1 MDTIDAARNRKSG
14 NRNPLE
20 TEETIDK
27 VEELLKLID
36 GIDGSE
42 MTKNLLRRAV
52 SELIPDRK
60 IKTTADIKLPG
71 AAVIEYEFKKDRL
84 IFTPG
89 ALRLLGIDKD
99 KAPLDILSLQRKIQ
113 PDDIP
118 AAAGEIR
125 EYFEHSSSYIL
136 FECRI
141 ISSNGKWNWVEF
153 RGEVVES
160 APDGS
165 PARLL
170 GIVSDISRRK
180 KTENISE
187 NSETRYR
194 YLIEHFQEGVC
205 IMDDTLRVTY
215 VSNVF
220 CKYMDVRR
228 EDILGRRLESFLYR
242 DYREKMIKALEKV
255 SKGEKISC
263 EMDRENKNGSNYY
276 LQASLQGIFDSA
288 GDLIGV
294 MAVFSDVSTKLVF
307 QEDIKDSE
315 KKYHA
320 LFQTA
325 PLAIAF
331 LLSDGRIQNCNPKF
345 RELVEEKVDDCHNVD
360 FISFLSKESEKKAL
374 KNILKK
380 NGYLQ
385 NQDFILRKS
394 TGVDFTASLNIAP
407 LVVSGENIFL
417 VIAEDITER
426 KTAEQQLKKARD
438 ELEIRVAERTAAL
451 MRSEKELQERLR
463 ELTCLFN
470 IRHEFDGDD
479 RLEDTLRRCAEHIR
493 QAMHNPDRKSVEI
506 EINNVKLLSEG
517 QFMPSDYVLESSLL
531 VDGRT
536 IGWLRVF
543 SYSSESWHQPF
554 EQDLVWGVGITL
566 SSLIEQREL
575 KAQLIH
581 AEKMAASGR
590 VAAGV
595 AHEINNPL
603 GAIKNSLYILQKAI
617 QKEHPDYQYVELMDS
632 EISRV
637 AGIISQ
643 LYDLYKPSSQQIQPV
658 DLNLIVENVLK
669 ILQSKIKRRRIT
681 VETDLDKTLPKISTS
696 LNQITQVLYNII
708 ENAIQA
714 METEGGKLIVISRVR
729 KRVICISISDTGP
742 GIPEDVLPHIFEPF
756 FSTKGVSKASG
767 EGMGIGLSLSRSI
780 MESLGGEISVE
791 TQPSHGTTFILS
803 FPTR

>member
-1 MDTIDAARNRKSG
+1 MDTIDTARNK
-14 NRNPLE
+14 NPLGKVQGIE
-20 TEETIDK
+20 AIEKILGLIDSIEGNELIK
-27 VEELLKLID
+27 EKLHSAVNALVLVPEVEPFDDFRLAGVVLVEYDFKADKLISSSQTLQLF
-36 GIDGSE
+36 GIDSPKE
-42 MTKNLLRRAV
+42 PV
-52 SELIPDRK
+52 D
-60 IKTTADIKLPG
+60 
-71 AAVIEYEFKKDRL
+71 F
-84 IFTPG
+84 
-89 ALRLLGIDKD
+89 
-99 KAPLDILSLQRKIQ
+99 LSLQKQIH
-113 PDDIP
+113 PDDITMVTS
-118 AAAGEIR
+118 AVR
-125 EYFEHSSSYIL
+125 EYFEHTSEYIL
-136 FECRI
+136 FECRFA
-141 ISSNGKWNWVEF
+141 STHGQWNWLEF
-153 RGEVVES
+153 RGEVTEYAS
-160 APDGS
+160 DGS
-165 PARLL
+165 PVKLA
-170 GIVSDISRRK
+170 GVVCDISRRK
-180 KTENISE
+180 LVEKIFQNTVSRFESMGEILEDGVCVIDENYRLSFANKSFCRIMNVQLENI
-187 NSETRYR
+187 
-194 YLIEHFQEGVC
+194 V
-205 IMDDTLRVTY
+205 
-215 VSNVF
+215 
-220 CKYMDVRR
+220 
-228 EDILGRRLESFLYR
+228 GRRLESFLSK
-242 DYREKMIKALEKV
+242 DNREKMIAALDEV
-255 SKGEKISC
+255 SKGEEYIFSIILDGRNDKARTC
-263 EMDRENKNGSNYY
+263 RV
-276 LQASLQGIFDSA
+276 SLQGIVENDNEF
-288 GDLIGV
+288 IG
-294 MAVFSDVSTKLVF
+294 AVAFVSDRSSETIIQKELT
-307 QEDIKDSE
+307 EGE
-315 KKYHA
+315 KKYRA
-320 LFQTA
+320 LFETA

-331 LLSDGRIQNCNPKF
+331 IESDGKMQICNPKF
-345 RELVEEKVDDCHNVD
+345 KELVEAKEIKCEDDN
-360 FISFLSKESEKKAL
+360 FISLLSRENERKAL
-374 KNILKK
+374 GNIFRK

-385 NQDFILRKS
+385 NQDFLLRKRD
-394 TGVDFTASLNIAP
+394 GEEFTASLNIAP
-407 LVVSGENIFL
+407 LVVSGEPVFL

-517 QFMPSDYVLESSLL
+517 QFMPSNYVLESSLL

-603 GAIKNSLYILQKAI
+603 GAIKNSLFILQKAI
-617 QKEHPDYQYVELMDS
+617 PKNHPDFQYVELMDS

-643 LYDLYKPSSQQIQPV
+643 LYDLYKPSSQQIHPV
-658 DLNLIVENVLK
+658 DLNLMVENVLK

-681 VETDLDKTLPKISTS
+681 VETDLDTTLPKINTS

-708 ENAIQA
+708 ENAVQA
-714 METEGGKLIVISRVR
+714 MDAEGGRLMVKSRVK
-729 KRVICISISDTGP
+729 KRLICLSISDTGP
-742 GIPEDVLPHIFEPF
+742 GIPEEILPHIFEPF

-780 MESLGGEISVE
+780 MESLGGEISVD
-791 TQPSHGTTFILS
+791 TQTSHGTTFVLS